1 MNPFKGVA
9 MAEINNKVMTMVEEE
24 LRKDPAISTRD
35 LFQKA
40 VKIDKAISGLS
51 PRQFNALYPLQVKR
65 RLAPKKPRGA
75 AASRARR
82 RAVDRSAV
90 RAVLLHFAMDIAA
103 AEDTADVIE
112 VIGNVDQ
119 YVEKVVAASGGR

>member
-1 MNPFKGVA
+1 